1 MDPLHSWSHP
11 ALRMTWRAVWDIRP
25 VTGRGISPTFMAS
38 PVTLR
43 PVQGGRNWVS
53 RWYPWSD
60 FEMLRRLLQHIL
72 HDLSSTKRVSWH
84 IVFFFLIFFC
94 CVGSILLHTR
104 GTIGKWTHF
113 CKFSDTHNIHQY
125 PTSSRI
131 AIAAI
136 ADLDVC
142 QDHFHTFF
150 F

>member
-84 IVFFFLIFFC
+84 IVFFFLIFFAAWEAFC
-94 CVGSILLHTR
+94 YTQGAPSGNERTFVSSAIHTISINIQHQAELLLPLLQILMFAKTISTR
-104 GTIGKWTHF
+104 
-113 CKFSDTHNIHQY
+113 
-125 PTSSRI
+125 
-131 AIAAI
+131 
-136 ADLDVC
+136 
-142 QDHFHTFF
+142 FF

>member
-1 MDPLHSWSHP
+1 MVIFHSYVSLPEGNNHLLYTTTQGFPWLTAWMDPLHSWSHP

-84 IVFFFLIFFC
+84 IVFFFLIFFMLRGKHF
-94 CVGSILLHTR
+94 VTHKGHHREMNALL
-104 GTIGKWTHF
+104 
-113 CKFSDTHNIHQY
+113 
-125 PTSSRI
+125 
-131 AIAAI
+131 
-136 ADLDVC
+136 
-142 QDHFHTFF
+142 
-150 F
+150 